1 MKTLVDKLSFGHSLT
16 KSDWIELISS
26 QTPELSEYVFA
37 QAREVRDA
45 VYGHEIYI
53 RGLIEFTNYCRIV
66 FVSHR
71 TKSFPAVRSDTTS
84 VFVPLCC
91 RAERMVTLPMNV

>member
-37 QAREVRDA
+37 QAR
-45 VYGHEIYI
+45 
-53 RGLIEFTNYCRIV
+53 
-66 FVSHR
+66 
-71 TKSFPAVRSDTTS
+71 
-84 VFVPLCC
+84 
-91 RAERMVTLPMNV
+91 